1 MAKNKFYA
9 VKIGKNPGIYESW
22 DECELQVKGFKDA
35 KYKSFSTLEEAQ
47 AYIGL
52 SDEIK
57 SDKKEKEE
65 VIDYEAIVS
74 EHLKKDRLIAFTDG
88 GYSGK
93 DKICGYGVY
102 ILEPRGLQPIEI
114 SDIVRTD
121 RFIKSNNIGPEVIAV
136 TSALDWALSK
146 GYDRITIFHD
156 YEGIG
161 KWARGEYKTKSDIS
175 KWFINKLDN
184 EYNEILDIEYIWV
197 PGHTGVKYN
206 EEADRLATE
215 AINKNIKPQFKM
227 SETYFS
233 CKNVC
238 QKDVEEIIKKIKRS
252 PDIDVCTSNKQ
263 EGKTIFHLKSGKEKN
278 TITFHK
284 KSNTTVVQGRPNS
297 LFSLFLSYYTE
308 KIPDFDLVIAY
319 GKMRKQRI
327 DVEDVNDMTHDLNLP
342 EDFPI
347 DAIKLIKQAISEKIV
362 LEKKNK
368 KNIFDYGHYIF
379 PACRALEGT
388 IKYLFEKC
396 GTHITKSKNVGGY
409 FGCDNNSKRYYLKG
423 TKYNGHP
430 YKNHLENTYNTYR
443 SNRHRLG
450 HFGELL
456 NDEINDSTTMMI
468 ETPELAIEIIDE
480 ILNTIKFD

>member
-1 MAKNKFYA
+1 MVKDKFYA
-9 VKIGKNPGIYESW
+9 VRVGKSPGVYKSW
-22 DECELQVKGFKDA
+22 DECELQVKGFKGA
-35 KYKSFSTLEEAQ
+35 KYKSFSTLEEAKE
-47 AYIGL
+47 YIEL
-52 SDEIK
+52 SDKTK
-57 SDKKEKEE
+57 SVKKEKEE
-65 VIDYEAIVS
+65 TIDYEAIVS
-74 EHLKKDRLIAFTDG
+74 EHLKKDRLVAFTDG

-93 DKICGYGVY
+93 NKICGYGIY
-102 ILEPRGLQPIEI
+102 ILEPCGSQPIEI

-136 TSALDWALSK
+136 TSALDWALSN
-146 GYDRITIFHD
+146 GYDKITIFHD

-161 KWARGEYKTKSDIS
+161 KWARGEYKVKSDIS

-184 EYNEILDIEYIWV
+184 EYNEILDIKYIWV

-227 SETYFS
+227 SETYFT

-238 QKDVEEIIKKIKRS
+238 QKDVGEIIKKIKNS
-252 PDIDVCTSNKQ
+252 PDIDVHISDKQ
-263 EGKTIFHLKSGKEKN
+263 EGKTIYCLKGGKEKV
-278 TITFHK
+278 TVTFHK
-284 KSNTTVVQGRPNS
+284 KSNTTVVQGSPNS

-319 GKMRKQRI
+319 GRMRKQRI
-327 DVEDVNDMTHDLNLP
+327 DIRDVNDMTNDLNLP

-368 KNIFDYGHYIF
+368 ESIFDYGHYIF

-396 GTHITKSKNVGGY
+396 GTHIAESTYVGSY
-409 FGCDNNSKRYYLKG
+409 FEFDDSNGRYFLKG
-423 TKYNGHP
+423 TRYSGQP
-430 YKNHLENTYNTYR
+430 YKNHLENAYNTYY

-468 ETPELAIEIIDE
+468 ETSELAIEIIDD